1 MKFYKGLIFLSLAL
15 LFMLATGCQG
25 QENYLNDMSAN
36 HFAATSTAG
45 MRATDYL
52 FYQGADLSYVNEL
65 EDNGVK
71 YHKDGSDVDP
81 FT

>member
-1 MKFYKGLIFLSLAL
+1 MKFYKGLIFLGLAL

-36 HFAATSTAG
+36 HSAATSTAG

-52 FYQGADLSYVNEL
+52 FIKAPTYPMLTNLKIMV
-65 EDNGVK
+65 
-71 YHKDGSDVDP
+71 
-81 FT
+81 